1 MTQTFHIVGL
11 TGSLRKASMNKTL
24 LKNAALFLPENFT
37 YTYADL
43 GDLPLY
49 NQDLEEDL
57 PESVKQFAE
66 LCSSADGI
74 LISTPE
80 YNGLITGVLKNALDW
95 VSRKNIGAPLATKP
109 VAIMG
114 ATTGPGGTARAQT
127 NLRQLLFAL
136 DMDSVN
142 RPELK
147 LSQAHMKFNDEGRLS
162 DFGTLQVL
170 QQLVD
175 KFVQKVEKSKA

>member
-1 MTQTFHIVGL
+1 MTQSYHIVGL
-11 TGSLRKASMNKTL
+11 TGSLRKASLNKTL
-24 LKNAALFLPENFT
+24 LKNAAVFLPENYT

-66 LCSSADGI
+66 LCSSADGF

-95 VSRKNIGAPLATKP
+95 VSRKSIGAPLAAKP
-109 VAIMG
+109 VAVMG
-114 ATTGPGGTARAQT
+114 ATTGPSGTARAQT
-127 NLRQLLFAL
+127 NLRQLIFAL
-136 DMDSVN
+136 DMDPVN

-147 LSQAHMKFNDEGRLS
+147 LAQAHLKFDDDGRLT
-162 DFGTLQVL
+162 DFATLQVL

-175 KFVQKVEKSKA
+175 KFVHKVERSKE